1 VLGIAS
7 GAVAG
12 LVAVTPAAG
21 TAGPAGALLI
31 GFVAGAVCF
40 FTATKLKHKLGYDD
54 TLDVFGVHAIAG
66 IIGALLTGP
75 FAAAKLGGFGTVV
88 SPLAQLWIQAKG
100 VGFTIVWSGVL
111 SWVILKLVDLT
122 IGLRVTAEQEQI
134 GLDIAEH
141 EERAYNLS

>member
-1 VLGIAS
+1 MPSLAS
-7 GAVAG
+7 SAPCS
-12 LVAVTPAAG
+12 PA
-21 TAGPAGALLI
+21 PS
-31 GFVAGAVCF
+31 
-40 FTATKLKHKLGYDD
+40 
-54 TLDVFGVHAIAG
+54 
-66 IIGALLTGP
+66 P
-75 FAAAKLGGFGTVV
+75 QPKLGGFGTVV

-122 IGLRVTAEQEQI
+122 IGLRVDAEQEQI